1 MKSEK
6 LITVAEKTLLTMS
19 EERVFTLPQEKVLDI
34 LSEYLDGDDDM
45 YCEDC
50 LHDHF

>member
-34 LSEYLDGDDDM
+34 LSCCARGRPV
-45 YCEDC
+45 
-50 LHDHF
+50 